1 MKNTHLRSVRS
12 NFLEKFQPV
21 PLAIIALFH
30 FFPIP
35 QFFGADRDFAQS
47 ILVCDVGLKIA
58 AVGTDVIHAFNFLE
72 VHSDLSQ
79 FVGLEIYIG

>member
-1 MKNTHLRSVRS
+1 VIFGGDTCKISPG
-12 NFLEKFQPV
+12 FLIVLFYKPE
-21 PLAIIALFH
+21 LFH

-72 VHSDLSQ
+72 VQSDLSQ
-79 FVGLEIYIG
+79 FVGLEIHMG